1 LNNTA
6 EPRPP
11 GLNAPGSHAAD
22 RVFLIK
28 TASLIALLGNAL
40 LSALKISFGFLAG
53 SMAVV
58 GDGIDSL
65 VDVLIALMALAV
77 SRVISRPADEGHP
90 WGHGRAETV
99 AAALLSAAL
108 FFAGGQ
114 IILNAGGDLFFGR
127 RHGVPSLAALTV
139 TLFSILGKIL
149 LGWVQYLF
157 GKKAN
162 SAMLRANAKNMAAD
176 VILSAAVLAGLGLS
190 MAFNL
195 GAIDSAAA
203 LLAGLW
209 VIKSAIGIFMET
221 IPELMDSSSGTEF
234 YRAVFDAVHSVP
246 GAGNPHRARM
256 RRIAGLWDIDIDIEV
271 DPELTVHAAH
281 LIASR
286 VERAIK
292 ERVEGVYDIMV
303 HVEPLGDQK
312 QQENEGFGLCEET
325 LKKAKLDPQKSV

>member
-1 LNNTA
+1 VGNT
-6 EPRPP
+6 
-11 GLNAPGSHAAD
+11 
-22 RVFLIK
+22 
-28 TASLIALLGNAL
+28 L
-40 LSALKISFGFLAG
+40 LSALKIGFGFTAG

-114 IILNAGGDLFFGR
+114 IVLNAGGDLLFGR
-127 RHGVPSLAALTV
+127 SHEAPAPAALAV
-139 TLFSILGKIL
+139 TLVSILGKSFLAWI
-149 LGWVQYLF
+149 QYLF
-157 GKKAN
+157 SKKAG
-162 SAMLRANAKNMAAD
+162 SAMLRANAKNMSAD
-176 VILSAAVLAGLGLS
+176 VILSAAVLLGLGLS
-190 MAFNL
+190 RAFNL
-195 GAIDSAAA
+195 GAIDSATA

-209 VIKSAIGIFMET
+209 VVKSAIGIFIET
-221 IPELMDSSSGTEF
+221 IPELMDGSSDTES

-246 GAGNPHRARM
+246 GAGNPHRTRM

-271 DPELTVHAAH
+271 APELTVREAH
-281 LIASR
+281 HIASR
-286 VERAIK
+286 VEQAIK

-312 QQENEGFGLCEET
+312 QQENEGFGLCEDAIKNEER
-325 LKKAKLDPQKSV
+325 QN